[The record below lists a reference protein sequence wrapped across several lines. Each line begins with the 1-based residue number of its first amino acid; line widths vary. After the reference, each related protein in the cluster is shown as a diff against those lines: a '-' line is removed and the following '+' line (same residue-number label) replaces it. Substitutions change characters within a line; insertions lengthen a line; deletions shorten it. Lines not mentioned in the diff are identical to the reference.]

1 MSITKMPADRYG
13 DYNLGEF
20 GTPCLISNNDDGK
33 KLISNDPVINDSFAV
48 FMMHLRR
55 IIARDRRSIYIGG
68 KRLTANINWLRD
80 HIHEMKGYKHWEYDL
95 KSYLD
100 FMIKNQHESGF
111 FYEITCIGD
120 NFHTKSVDPP
130 LVKFLPEENLAL
142 VKIELEA
149 DIEYLVVDGAV
160 MVYQATGDEQWIKS
174 VLPNLEKGIDYI
186 TSDPKRWDE
195 AHGLVKRPFTID
207 TWDFLPNQAGGDR
220 RIYDDTPMSIMHG
233 DNTGVYKAMTQLAWL
248 NDRFGN
254 SEKANEWRNRAAKL
268 LENLNKYCWNGN
280 FYTHQIHLNHNGLDD
295 KEDKRL
301 SLSNTYALTRGTLTN
316 EQGAAVIESYLKQ
329 GRELGV
335 LYEWCAIYPPYE
347 TFNMHKA
354 GSYINGGSAPFLAGE
369 LAKGAF
375 RYGYEKYGYEI
386 LKRLQAMHR
395 KYRELGFLYN
405 PETGDDL
412 SGGPNGWGAA
422 AVLDAI
428 DNGFAGIEDADVLMN
443 KINLSPR
450 FVLDDATEKR
460 YYTGYDVSNVLVE
473 LEYKKQGNK
482 IIYALTSPAKEV
494 NCHILLPENTSPIGL
509 IVDGEK
515 TDYIISKIR
524 KSTYVDFKMN
534 KGKFILEIEF
544 EEQ

>member
-254 SEKANEWRNRAAKL
+254 SEKANEWRSRAAKL

-280 FYTHQIHLNHNGLDD
+280 FYTHQIHLNHDGLDD
-295 KEDKRL
+295 KENKRL
-301 SLSNTYALTRGTLTN
+301 SLSNTYALTRGTLN
-316 EQGAAVIESYLKQ
+316 EEQGASVIESYLKQ

-354 GSYINGGSAPFLAGE
+354 GTYINGGSAPFLAGE

-482 IIYALTSPAKEV
+482 IMYALTSPAKEV
-494 NCHILLPENTSPIGL
+494 NCHILLPENTSPAKVSL
-509 IVDGEK
+509 DGEQIEYK
-515 TDYIISKIR
+515 VSKIR
-524 KSTYVDFKMN
+524 NSTYVDFKVQ
-534 KGKFILEIEF
+534 KGKFVFEIEVC
-544 EEQ
+544 

>member
-68 KRLTANINWLRD
+68 KRLTANRNWLRD

-120 NFHTKSVDPP
+120 NFHTKTVDPP

-482 IIYALTSPAKEV
+482 IMYALTSPAKEV
-494 NCHILLPENTSPIGL
+494 NCHILLPENTSPSL
-509 IVDGEK
+509 VSLDGEQIEYK
-515 TDYIISKIR
+515 VSKIR
-524 KSTYVDFKMN
+524 NSTYVDFKVQ
-534 KGKFILEIEF
+534 KGKFVFEIEVC
-544 EEQ
+544 

>member
-254 SEKANEWRNRAAKL
+254 SEKANEWRSRAAKL

-280 FYTHQIHLNHNGLDD
+280 FYTHQIHLNHDGLDD
-295 KEDKRL
+295 KENKRL
-301 SLSNTYALTRGTLTN
+301 SLSNTYALTRGTLN
-316 EQGAAVIESYLKQ
+316 DEQGAAVIESYLKQ
-329 GRELGV
+329 GRKLGV

-354 GSYINGGSAPFLAGE
+354 GTYINGGSAPFLAGE

-494 NCHILLPENTSPIGL
+494 NCHILLPENTSPSL
-509 IVDGEK
+509 VSLDGEQIEYK
-515 TDYIISKIR
+515 VSKIR
-524 KSTYVDFKMN
+524 NSTYVDFKVQ
-534 KGKFILEIEF
+534 KGKFVFEIEVC
-544 EEQ
+544 

>member
-80 HIHEMKGYKHWEYDL
+80 HIHEMKGFKHWEYDI

-120 NFHTKSVDPP
+120 NFHTKTVDPP

-248 NDRFGN
+248 NDHFGN
-254 SEKANEWRNRAAKL
+254 REKANEWRSRAAKL

-280 FYTHQIHLNHNGLDD
+280 FYTHQLHLNHDGLDD

-405 PETGDDL
+405 PETGADL

-460 YYTGYDVSNVLVE
+460 YYTGYDVSDVLVE

-494 NCHILLPENTSPIGL
+494 NCHILLPENTSPASVNL
-509 IVDGEK
+509 DGEQIEYK
-515 TDYIISKIR
+515 VSKIR
-524 KSTYVDFKMN
+524 NSTYVDFKVQ
-534 KGKFILEIEF
+534 KGKFVFEIEVC
-544 EEQ
+544 

>member
-1 MSITKMPADRYG
+1 MSITKIPADRYV

-55 IIARDRRSIYIGG
+55 IIARDRRSIYING
-68 KRLTANINWLRD
+68 KRYTASINWLRD

-111 FYEITCIGD
+111 FYEITCVGD
-120 NFHTKSVDPP
+120 NFHTKTVDPP
-130 LVKFLPEENLAL
+130 LVKHLPEDNLAL
-142 VKIELEA
+142 VRIELEA

-160 MVYQATGDEQWIKS
+160 MVYQATGDEKWIKS

-195 AHGLVKRPFTID
+195 EHGLVKRPFTID
-207 TWDFLPNQAGGDR
+207 TWDFLPEQSGLDR

-233 DNTGVYKAMTQLAWL
+233 DNTGVYKAMQQLAWL
-248 NDRFGN
+248 NERFGN
-254 SEKANEWRNRAAKL
+254 TEKSAEWKSRGAKL

-280 FYTHQIHLNHNGLDD
+280 FYTHQIHLNHKGLDD

-301 SLSNTYALTRGTLTN
+301 TLSNTYALNRGTLTL
-316 EQGAAVIESYLKQ
+316 EQGEAVIESYLKQ
-329 GRELGV
+329 GREHGELF
-335 LYEWCAIYPPYE
+335 EWCAVYPPYE
-347 TFNMHKA
+347 KFNEHKA
-354 GSYINGGSAPFLAGE
+354 GCYINGGSAPFLAGE

-386 LKRLQAMHR
+386 LKRLQAIHR

-405 PETGDDL
+405 PETGKDL
-412 SGGPNGWGAA
+412 SGGPNGW
-422 AVLDAI
+422 V
-428 DNGFAGIEDADVLMN
+428 
-443 KINLSPR
+443 R
-450 FVLDDATEKR
+450 R
-460 YYTGYDVSNVLVE
+460 R
-473 LEYKKQGNK
+473 
-482 IIYALTSPAKEV
+482 
-494 NCHILLPENTSPIGL
+494 C
-509 IVDGEK
+509 
-515 TDYIISKIR
+515 
-524 KSTYVDFKMN
+524 
-534 KGKFILEIEF
+534 
-544 EEQ
+544 

>member
-254 SEKANEWRNRAAKL
+254 SEKANEWRSRAAKL

-280 FYTHQIHLNHNGLDD
+280 FYTHQIHLNHDGLDD

-354 GSYINGGSAPFLAGE
+354 GTYINGGSAPFLAGE

-494 NCHILLPENTSPIGL
+494 NCHILLPENTSPSL
-509 IVDGEK
+509 VSLDGEQIEYK
-515 TDYIISKIR
+515 VSKIR
-524 KSTYVDFKMN
+524 NSSYVDFKVQ
-534 KGKFILEIEF
+534 KGKFVFEIEVC
-544 EEQ
+544 

>member
-120 NFHTKSVDPP
+120 NFHTKTVDPP

-254 SEKANEWRNRAAKL
+254 SEKANEWRSRAAKL

-460 YYTGYDVSNVLVE
+460 YYTGYDVSDVLVE

-482 IIYALTSPAKEV
+482 IMYALTSPAKEV
-494 NCHILLPENTSPIGL
+494 NCHILLPENTSPSL
-509 IVDGEK
+509 VSLDGEQIEYK
-515 TDYIISKIR
+515 VSKIR
-524 KSTYVDFKMN
+524 NSTYVDFKVQ
-534 KGKFILEIEF
+534 KGKFVLEIEVC
-544 EEQ
+544 

>member
-80 HIHEMKGYKHWEYDL
+80 HIHEMKGFKHWEYDL

-120 NFHTKSVDPP
+120 NFHTKTVDPP

-160 MVYQATGDEQWIKS
+160 MVYQAIGDEQWIKS

-248 NDRFGN
+248 NDRFGK
-254 SEKANEWRNRAAKL
+254 SEKANEWRSRAAKL

-280 FYTHQIHLNHNGLDD
+280 FYTHQLHLNHNGLDD
-295 KEDKRL
+295 KEDERL

-354 GSYINGGSAPFLAGE
+354 GTYINGGSAPFLAGE

-460 YYTGYDVSNVLVE
+460 YYTGYDVSDVLVE

-494 NCHILLPENTSPIGL
+494 NCHILLPENTSPSL
-509 IVDGEK
+509 VSLDGEQIEYK
-515 TDYIISKIR
+515 VSKIR
-524 KSTYVDFKMN
+524 NSTYVDFKVQ
-534 KGKFILEIEF
+534 KGKFVFEIEVC
-544 EEQ
+544 

>member
-254 SEKANEWRNRAAKL
+254 SEKANEWRSRAAKL

-280 FYTHQIHLNHNGLDD
+280 FYTHQIHLNHDGLDD
-295 KEDKRL
+295 KENKRL
-301 SLSNTYALTRGTLTN
+301 SLSNTYALTRGTLN
-316 EQGAAVIESYLKQ
+316 EEQGASVIESYLKQ

-354 GSYINGGSAPFLAGE
+354 GTYINGGSAPFLAGE

-494 NCHILLPENTSPIGL
+494 NCHILLPENTSPSL
-509 IVDGEK
+509 VSLDGEQIEYK
-515 TDYIISKIR
+515 VSKIR
-524 KSTYVDFKMN
+524 NSTYVDLKVQ
-534 KGKFILEIEF
+534 KGKFVFEIEVC
-544 EEQ
+544 

>member
-254 SEKANEWRNRAAKL
+254 SEKANEWRSRAAKL

-280 FYTHQIHLNHNGLDD
+280 FYTHQIHLNHDGLDD
-295 KEDKRL
+295 KENKRL
-301 SLSNTYALTRGTLTN
+301 SLSNTYALTRGTLN
-316 EQGAAVIESYLKQ
+316 EEQGASVIESYLKQ

-354 GSYINGGSAPFLAGE
+354 GTYINGGSAPFLAGE

-494 NCHILLPENTSPIGL
+494 NCHILLPENTSPSL
-509 IVDGEK
+509 VSLDGEQIEYK
-515 TDYIISKIR
+515 VSKIR
-524 KSTYVDFKMN
+524 NSSYVDFKVQ
-534 KGKFILEIEF
+534 KGKFVFEIEVC
-544 EEQ
+544 

>member
-1 MSITKMPADRYG
+1 MSITKIPADRYV

-55 IIARDRRSIYIGG
+55 IIARDRRSIYING
-68 KRLTANINWLRD
+68 KRYTASINWLRD

-111 FYEITCIGD
+111 FYEITCVGD
-120 NFHTKSVDPP
+120 NFHTKTVDPP
-130 LVKFLPEENLAL
+130 LVKHLPEDNLAL
-142 VKIELEA
+142 VRIELEA

-160 MVYQATGDEQWIKS
+160 MVYQATGDEEWIKS
-174 VLPNLEKGIDYI
+174 VLPNLEKSIDYI

-195 AHGLVKRPFTID
+195 EHGLVKRPFTID
-207 TWDFLPNQAGGDR
+207 TWDFLPEQDGGDR

-233 DNTGVYKAMTQLAWL
+233 DHTGVYKAMQQLAWL
-248 NDRFGN
+248 NERFGN
-254 SEKANEWRNRAAKL
+254 TEKSAEWKARASKI

-280 FYTHQIHLNHNGLDD
+280 FYTHQIHLNHKGLDD

-301 SLSNTYALTRGTLTN
+301 TLSNTYALNRGTLTL
-316 EQGAAVIESYLKQ
+316 EQGEAVIESYLKQ
-329 GRELGV
+329 GREHGELF
-335 LYEWCAIYPPYE
+335 EWCAVYPPYE
-347 TFNMHKA
+347 KFNEHKA
-354 GSYINGGSAPFLAGE
+354 GCYINGGSAPFLAGE

-405 PETGDDL
+405 PETGKDL

-443 KINLSPR
+443 QINFSPR

-460 YYTGYDVSNVLVE
+460 YYSGYDASNVLVE
-473 LEYKKQGNK
+473 LDYKKQANK
-482 IIYALTSPAKEV
+482 IMYALTSPAKKV
-494 NCHILLPENTSPIGL
+494 NCHILLIENTIPVSLL
-509 IVDGEK
+509 IDGEK
-515 TDYIISKIR
+515 ADYTVSKIR
-524 KSTYVDFKMN
+524 NSTYVDFEVN
-534 KGKFILEIEF
+534 KGTFLIEIEF
-544 EEQ
+544 K

>member
-120 NFHTKSVDPP
+120 NFHTKTVDPP

-482 IIYALTSPAKEV
+482 IMYALTSPAKEV
-494 NCHILLPENTSPIGL
+494 NCHILLPENTSPSL
-509 IVDGEK
+509 VSLDGEQIEYK
-515 TDYIISKIR
+515 VSKIR
-524 KSTYVDFKMN
+524 NSTYVDFKVQ
-534 KGKFILEIEF
+534 KGKFVFEIEVC
-544 EEQ
+544 

>member
-254 SEKANEWRNRAAKL
+254 SEKANEWRSRAAKL

-280 FYTHQIHLNHNGLDD
+280 FYTHQIHLNHDGLDD
-295 KEDKRL
+295 KENKRL
-301 SLSNTYALTRGTLTN
+301 SLSNTYALTRGTLN
-316 EQGAAVIESYLKQ
+316 EEQGASVIESYLKQ

-354 GSYINGGSAPFLAGE
+354 GTYINGGSAPFLAGE

-494 NCHILLPENTSPIGL
+494 NCHILLPENTSPSL
-509 IVDGEK
+509 VSLDGEQIEYK
-515 TDYIISKIR
+515 VSKIR
-524 KSTYVDFKMN
+524 NSTYVDFKVQ
-534 KGKFILEIEF
+534 KGKFVFEIEVC
-544 EEQ
+544 

>member
-120 NFHTKSVDPP
+120 NFHTKTVDPP

-254 SEKANEWRNRAAKL
+254 SEKANEWRSRAAKL
-268 LENLNKYCWNGN
+268 IENLNKYCWNGN

>member
-254 SEKANEWRNRAAKL
+254 SEKANEWRSRAAKL

-280 FYTHQIHLNHNGLDD
+280 FYTHQIHLNHDGLDD

-301 SLSNTYALTRGTLTN
+301 SLSNTYALTRGTLN
-316 EQGAAVIESYLKQ
+316 EEQGASVIESYLKQ

-354 GSYINGGSAPFLAGE
+354 GTYINGGSAPFLAGE

-494 NCHILLPENTSPIGL
+494 NCHILLPENTSPSL
-509 IVDGEK
+509 VSLDGEQIEYK
-515 TDYIISKIR
+515 VSKIR
-524 KSTYVDFKMN
+524 NSTYVDFKVQ
-534 KGKFILEIEF
+534 KGKFVFEIEVC
-544 EEQ
+544 

>member
-80 HIHEMKGYKHWEYDL
+80 HIHEMKGFKHWEYDI

-120 NFHTKSVDPP
+120 NFHTKTVDPP

-248 NDRFGN
+248 NDHFGN
-254 SEKANEWRNRAAKL
+254 REKANEWRSRAAKL

-280 FYTHQIHLNHNGLDD
+280 FYTHQLHLNHDGLDD

-354 GSYINGGSAPFLAGE
+354 GTYINGGSAPFLAGE

-405 PETGDDL
+405 PETGADL

-460 YYTGYDVSNVLVE
+460 YYTGYDVSDVLVE

-494 NCHILLPENTSPIGL
+494 NCHILLPENTSPASVNL
-509 IVDGEK
+509 DGEQIEYK
-515 TDYIISKIR
+515 VSKIR
-524 KSTYVDFKMN
+524 NSTYVDFKVQ
-534 KGKFILEIEF
+534 KGKFVFEIEVC
-544 EEQ
+544 